1 MTPGLSQPPTPSSI
15 EKSVHF
21 DVITGLH
28 YNNHD
33 GVIHAC
39 VVYACVSSK

>member
-1 MTPGLSQPPTPSSI
+1 MYL
-15 EKSVHF
+15 E
-21 DVITGLH
+21 VIAELH

-39 VVYACVSSK
+39 VL

>member
-1 MTPGLSQPPTPSSI
+1 MTPGPSQPPTHAFY
-15 EKSVHF
+15 KSVYLE
-21 DVITGLH
+21 VIAVLY

-39 VVYACVSSK
+39 LLYACV

>member
-1 MTPGLSQPPTPSSI
+1 MTPGPSQPPTPSSI
-15 EKSVHF
+15 LKSVYF
-21 DVITGLH
+21 EVIAGLH

-39 VVYACVSSK
+39 VL

>member
-1 MTPGLSQPPTPSSI
+1 MTLGPSQPPTPSCI
-15 EKSVHF
+15 LYI
-21 DVITGLH
+21 DVLEVTAVLH

-39 VVYACVSSK
+39 VLRSG

>member
-1 MTPGLSQPPTPSSI
+1 MTPGPSQPPTHAFCKLLYLKEI
-15 EKSVHF
+15 AVLAKAV
-21 DVITGLH
+21 LH

-39 VVYACVSSK
+39 VL